1 MTKLTNNHKYCDTH
15 VKPLLDIDF
24 RINNGKVFVKQSV
37 FKGNSGLVKFY
48 AEWCP
53 HCNDMEEGISFLA
66 SGLNKYNISIGVVD
80 SDTQHKV
87 ADTLGIEALPSL
99 FLVKKNGRLIP
110 YHGLT
115 DVESLLD
122 AIIEFSS

>member
-1 MTKLTNNHKYCDTH
+1 
-15 VKPLLDIDF
+15 
-24 RINNGKVFVKQSV
+24 
-37 FKGNSGLVKFY
+37 
-48 AEWCP
+48 
-53 HCNDMEEGISFLA
+53 MEEGISFLA